1 MKMTTLTKQVNS
13 LYKTRIPESAL
24 KVGRFLWHY
33 AEMLLAMGIGG
44 FLFSL
49 LLRQIPESS
58 SYAAVFARGT
68 YVRAIVSSLF
78 MTVPMVAWMI
88 LRGHGWRHSW
98 EMTGAMLAP
107 VAAIIVLRMLGV
119 DAYLPWIAKI
129 NCPAMD
135 LAMLVYML
143 YHRDH
148 YTGGTGHSA
157 HSASAAGDPSCH
169 TS

>member
-1 MKMTTLTKQVNS
+1 MTTNTKQVS
-13 LYKTRIPESAL
+13 FLYKTRIPESAL
-24 KVGRFLWHY
+24 KVGRFIGHY

-58 SYAAVFARGT
+58 SYAAVLARGT
-68 YVRAIVSSLF
+68 YLRAILSSLF

-107 VAAIIVLRMLGV
+107 VAVIIVLRMLGV

-148 YTGGTGHSA
+148 YIGEAGHSA
-157 HSASAAGDPSCH
+157 HTTNAASDPSCH

>member
-1 MKMTTLTKQVNS
+1 MTTNTKEVDF
-13 LYKTRIPESAL
+13 LYKTLISESAL

-33 AEMLLAMGIGG
+33 AEMMLAMGIGG
-44 FLFSL
+44 FLFSV
-49 LLRQIPESS
+49 LLRQIPETS
-58 SYAAVFARGT
+58 SYAAAFARGT
-68 YVRAIVSSLF
+68 YLRAIVSSLF

-148 YTGGTGHSA
+148 YTGGAGHSA
-157 HSASAAGDPSCH
+157 HSDSAAGDPSCH

>member
-1 MKMTTLTKQVNS
+1 MTTNTKQVDF
-13 LYKTRIPESAL
+13 LYRSRIPESAL

-33 AEMLLAMGIGG
+33 AEMLLAMGVGG

-49 LLRQIPESS
+49 LLRHIPESS
-58 SYAAVFARGT
+58 NYAAAFARGT
-68 YVRAIVSSLF
+68 YPRAIVSSLF

-88 LRGHGWRHSW
+88 VRGHGWRHSW

-107 VAAIIVLRMLGV
+107 VAAIIVLRLLGGDV
-119 DAYLPWIAKI
+119 YLPWLSKI

-148 YTGGTGHSA
+148 YIGGTGHSA
-157 HSASAAGDPSCH
+157 HSASATGDPSCH

>member
-1 MKMTTLTKQVNS
+1 MTTNIKQVS
-13 LYKTRIPESAL
+13 FLYKTHIPESTL
-24 KVGRFLWHY
+24 KMGRFLWHY

-49 LLRQIPESS
+49 LLHLIPESS
-58 SYAAVFARGT
+58 SYAVVLARGT
-68 YVRAIVSSLF
+68 YLRAIVSSLF

-119 DAYLPWIAKI
+119 DVYLPWIAKI

-148 YTGGTGHSA
+148 YTGEAGHSA
-157 HSASAAGDPSCH
+157 HSPSAAGAPSCH
-169 TS
+169 TG

>member
-1 MKMTTLTKQVNS
+1 
-13 LYKTRIPESAL
+13 
-24 KVGRFLWHY
+24 
-33 AEMLLAMGIGG
+33 MLLAMGIGG

-58 SYAAVFARGT
+58 SYASVFARGT
-68 YVRAIVSSLF
+68 YLRAIVSSLF

-88 LRGHGWRHSW
+88 MRGHGWRHSW

-107 VAAIIVLRMLGV
+107 VAAIIVLRMLGL

-148 YTGGTGHSA
+148 YTGGTGDSA
-157 HSASAAGDPSCH
+157 HSASTRGDPLCH

>member
-1 MKMTTLTKQVNS
+1 MTTFTKQVNS

-24 KVGRFLWHY
+24 KVGRFLWDY
-33 AEMLLAMGIGG
+33 AEMLLAMGVGG
-44 FLFSL
+44 FFFSL
-49 LLRQIPESS
+49 LLRQMPESS

-68 YVRAIVSSLF
+68 YLRAIVSSLF

-88 LRGHGWRHSW
+88 VRGHGWRHSW

-107 VAAIIVLRMLGV
+107 VAAIIVLRMLGA
-119 DAYLPWIAKI
+119 DTFLPWLAKI

-143 YHRDH
+143 YHRDY
-148 YTGGTGHSA
+148 YTGRAGHSA
-157 HSASAAGDPSCH
+157 HIAGPANEPSCH
-169 TS
+169 TT

>member
-1 MKMTTLTKQVNS
+1 MTTNTKQVTF

-44 FLFSL
+44 FLFSQ

-58 SYAAVFARGT
+58 SYATAFARGT
-68 YVRAIVSSLF
+68 YLRAIVSSLF
-78 MTVPMVAWMI
+78 MTVPMVAWMMI
-88 LRGHGWRHSW
+88 RGHGWRHSW
-98 EMTGAMLAP
+98 EMTGAMLGP

-135 LAMLVYML
+135 LSMLVYML

-148 YTGGTGHSA
+148 YTGGTRRSA
-157 HSASAAGDPSCH
+157 HSASAGGGPSCH

>member
-1 MKMTTLTKQVNS
+1 MTTNTKQVTF
-13 LYKTRIPESAL
+13 LDKTRIPESAL

-49 LLRQIPESS
+49 LLRQTPVSS
-58 SYAAVFARGT
+58 SYAAAFARGT
-68 YVRAIVSSLF
+68 YLRAIVSSLF

-107 VAAIIVLRMLGV
+107 VAAIIVLRMLGA
-119 DAYLPWIAKI
+119 DAFLPWLAKI
-129 NCPAMD
+129 NCVAMD

-143 YHRDH
+143 YRRDH
-148 YTGGTGHSA
+148 YLGQASHSA
-157 HSASAAGDPSCH
+157 HSASATPEPLCH
-169 TS
+169 TG

>member
-1 MKMTTLTKQVNS
+1 MTTNTKQVGF
-13 LYKTRIPESAL
+13 LYRSRIPESTL
-24 KVGRFLWHY
+24 KLGRFFWHY

-58 SYAAVFARGT
+58 SYATVFERGT
-68 YVRAIVSSLF
+68 YVRAIVSSIF
-78 MTVPMVAWMI
+78 MTVPMIAWMI
-88 LRGHGWRHSW
+88 LRSHGWRHSW

-107 VAAIIVLRMLGV
+107 VAAIIVLRMLGA
-119 DAYLPWIAKI
+119 DTLLPWLSKI

-135 LAMLVYML
+135 LAMLGYML
-143 YHRDH
+143 YHWDH
-148 YTGGTGHSA
+148 YTGGAGHSA
-157 HSASAAGDPSCH
+157 HSASAAGDASCH

>member
-1 MKMTTLTKQVNS
+1 MTTNIKQVS
-13 LYKTRIPESAL
+13 FLYKTRIPESAL

-49 LLRQIPESS
+49 LLRQISESS

-68 YVRAIVSSLF
+68 YLRAIVSSLF

-88 LRGHGWRHSW
+88 LRGHSWRHSW

-107 VAAIIVLRMLGV
+107 VAAIIVLRMLGA
-119 DAYLPWIAKI
+119 DPYLPWIAKI

-148 YTGGTGHSA
+148 YTGATGHSA

>member
-1 MKMTTLTKQVNS
+1 MTTNTKQVDF
-13 LYKTRIPESAL
+13 LYKSRIPESAL

-58 SYAAVFARGT
+58 SYAAAFARGT
-68 YVRAIVSSLF
+68 YLRAIVSSLF

-88 LRGHGWRHSW
+88 VRGHGWRHSW

-107 VAAIIVLRMLGV
+107 VAAIIVLRMLGA
-119 DAYLPWIAKI
+119 DAFLPWISKI

-148 YTGGTGHSA
+148 YTGGAGHSA
-157 HSASAAGDPSCH
+157 HTTSSATDLSCH
-169 TS
+169 TG

>member
-1 MKMTTLTKQVNS
+1 MTTNTKQVDF
-13 LYKTRIPESAL
+13 LHKTRIPESVL

-33 AEMLLAMGIGG
+33 AEMLLAMGVGG

-68 YVRAIVSSLF
+68 YLRAIVSSLF

-88 LRGHGWRHSW
+88 VRGHGWRHSW

-107 VAAIIVLRMLGV
+107 VAAIIVLRMLGA
-119 DAYLPWIAKI
+119 DAFLPWLSKI

-148 YTGGTGHSA
+148 YTGHAGHSA
-157 HSASAAGDPSCH
+157 HIAGPANEPLCH

>member
-1 MKMTTLTKQVNS
+1 MTTNTKQANF
-13 LYKTRIPESAL
+13 LYRSRIPEGAL
-24 KVGRFLWHY
+24 KAGRFLWHY
-33 AEMLLAMGIGG
+33 AEMLLAMGVGG
-44 FLFSL
+44 FLFSV

-68 YVRAIVSSLF
+68 YLRAIVSSLF
-78 MTVPMVAWMI
+78 MTVPMVAWMVI
-88 LRGHGWRHSW
+88 RGHGWRHSW

-119 DAYLPWIAKI
+119 DDHLPWIAKI

-148 YTGGTGHSA
+148 YTGGAGHSA
-157 HSASAAGDPSCH
+157 HTTSSATDSTCH
-169 TS
+169 TG

>member
-1 MKMTTLTKQVNS
+1 MKMTTNTRQADF
-13 LYKTRIPESAL
+13 LYKSRIPEGAL

-44 FLFSL
+44 FFFSL
-49 LLRQIPESS
+49 LFGQIPESS
-58 SYAAVFARGT
+58 SYAAVFERGT
-68 YVRAIVSSLF
+68 YVRSIVSSIF
-78 MTVPMVAWMI
+78 MTVPMMAWMI
-88 LRGHGWRHSW
+88 WRGHGWRHSW

-107 VAAIIVLRMLGV
+107 VAAIIALRLLGA
-119 DAYLPWIAKI
+119 DAFLPWLSKI

-148 YTGGTGHSA
+148 YTGGAGHSA
-157 HSASAAGDPSCH
+157 HTTSSPADPSCH
-169 TS
+169 

>member
-1 MKMTTLTKQVNS
+1 MTTNTKQVNF
-13 LYKTRIPESAL
+13 LYKTRIPESVL
-24 KVGRFLWHY
+24 KAGRFLSHY

-68 YVRAIVSSLF
+68 YLRAIVSSLF
-78 MTVPMVAWMI
+78 MTGPMVAWMI
-88 LRGHGWRHSW
+88 IRGHGWWHSL

-107 VAAIIVLRMLGV
+107 VAAIIVLRLLGS
-119 DAYLPWIAKI
+119 DAYLPWLSRI

-148 YTGGTGHSA
+148 YIGRAGHSA
-157 HSASAAGDPSCH
+157 HTASTAADPSCH
-169 TS
+169 TA